1 MNGDVRLRVEGLM
14 LERLLNRAMQEGAR
28 FHHIRRDGRR
38 ALLIQTDPAGAD
50 ILMKLCE
57 RFSLPCSVVERRGR
71 DALIRRLKR
80 RATLLAGVV
89 VCLTCMSLFFSH
101 VWTIDIEPVD
111 GRPLDA
117 APLEQRLTELGVR
130 TGMAKSALDPAQLE
144 NALAASAP
152 DYSFIG
158 VRLQGVRLLIE
169 AAPAVPE
176 PELFALADAR
186 DLVASA
192 DGVVLSLNVLA
203 GEACVQP
210 GDTVVRGQ
218 PLIRGEERVTKE
230 ENRSIAALGE
240 VVARTW
246 VVGEASAPTTRT
258 ESIRTGR
265 SSVSSELRLLSF
277 AWPLLEGE
285 TYSSQEESVEILPI
299 GGLFLPLEI
308 RRTTAAETTR
318 RTVEADEASLRKALA
333 ALAWA
338 AANARRAEVCPNGE
352 IADRWLEY
360 TRDGE
365 GVLRARAVYELHS
378 DIATTR
384 DALYQQGG

>member
-1 MNGDVRLRVEGLM
+1 MNGDVYLRVEGLM

-28 FHHIRRDGRR
+28 FRRIRRDGRR
-38 ALLIQTDPAGAD
+38 VLLIQTDPAGAD
-50 ILMKLCE
+50 ILLKLCE
-57 RFSLPCSVVERRGR
+57 KFSLPCSVVERRGR
-71 DALIRRLKR
+71 DALLRRLKR
-80 RATLLAGVV
+80 RATLLAGAV
-89 VCLTCMSLFFSH
+89 VCLTCMSLFFSR
-101 VWTIDIEPVD
+101 VWKIDIEPTGD
-111 GRPLDA
+111 RPLDV
-117 APLEQRLTELGVR
+117 APLQQQLAGLGIR
-130 TGMAKSALDPAQLE
+130 PGMAKSALDPAQLE
-144 NALAASAP
+144 NTLAASAS

-176 PELFALADAR
+176 PELFALANAR
-186 DLVASA
+186 DLVASS

-230 ENRSIAALGE
+230 ENHSIAALGE
-240 VVARTW
+240 VIARTW
-246 VVGEASAPTTRT
+246 VVGEASAPLTRT
-258 ESIRTGR
+258 ESIRTGH
-265 SSVSSELRLLSF
+265 SSASSELRLLSF

-285 TYSSQEESVEILPI
+285 SYPSQEERIEILPI

-308 RRTTAAETTR
+308 RRTTAMETTQH
-318 RTVEADEASLRKALA
+318 TIEADEDALRSALA
-333 ALAWA
+333 ALACA
-338 AANARRAEVCPNGE
+338 EANARRAEFCPNGE
-352 IADRWLEY
+352 VADRWLEY
-360 TRDGE
+360 TRDAE
-365 GVLRARAVYELHS
+365 GVLHARAVYELHS